1 MNFVPMGGTTVDM
14 PSSSQPPLLTT
25 GDNRLVESELR
36 EALRASME
44 ENGMLFDAGEL
55 DDLTRALWEDAGM
68 PQDGS
73 GEMSLQ
79 VS

>member
-1 MNFVPMGGTTVDM
+1 M
-14 PSSSQPPLLTT
+14 
-25 GDNRLVESELR
+25 ESELR

>member
-1 MNFVPMGGTTVDM
+1 
-14 PSSSQPPLLTT
+14 
-25 GDNRLVESELR
+25 
-36 EALRASME
+36 
-44 ENGMLFDAGEL
+44 MLFDAGEL

-79 VS
+79 VRSSKLVVSFKRCEVVLGDSNVIF